1 MYAWLWA
8 HLPGPAAAK
17 AGAVTILAL
26 AGAAVLWFWVFPW
39 AASTLPL
46 DGAGF
51 GG

>member
-1 MYAWLWA
+1 VYLWLWH
-8 HLPGPAAAK
+8 HLPGGTAAK

-26 AGAAVLWFWVFPW
+26 AVAALLWCYLFPW

-46 DGAGF
+46 DGTGF